1 MEENRKTAEQNTAAE
16 QEANNS
22 STSANVAARISEEER
37 QREPWRAEKENLP
50 LGERLRKWKS
60 RSEKN
65 LFRFL
70 TVKII
75 YPFFYAIYRLKKIDE
90 KKVVFVEPS
99 QLKPT
104 NSMKGMLRAVKAR
117 GGYNVIQMSLG
128 HNKVRKRYQ
137 LMREINFIKEYA
149 TARYVFTTEA
159 LATVGGFEKRKGTT
173 VVQLWHGCGAFK
185 RFGLSTADYRFG
197 SNLAT
202 KKKYPDYRNEDLIT
216 VSSPEVVWAYE
227 EAMDYRDKGVVQPTG
242 ISRTDIFFDEDYVR
256 EARERVFAAVPGLN
270 GRKVILYAP
279 TFRGRV
285 KTAYA
290 PESLDLEML
299 RQKIGDEYVLLIKQ
313 HPHVKERPQPPES
326 CRDFAW
332 DVTGELTID
341 DLICAADICISDY
354 SSLVFEYSLF
364 GRPMIFFADDLEDY
378 NDWRGF
384 YYHYDELTPGPVV
397 DKTEDVVDYI
407 KNLDTK
413 FDKEEV
419 DAFRDRFMRSC
430 DGHATERIL
439 DYIGLTDLKA

>member
-1 MEENRKTAEQNTAAE
+1 MNEEKKENTI
-16 QEANNS
+16 S
-22 STSANVAARISEEER
+22 RITEEEAK
-37 QREPWRAEKENLP
+37 REPWKAEKEDLP

-70 TVKII
+70 TIKII
-75 YPFFYAIYRLKKIDE
+75 YPFYYFLYRHKKIDE
-90 KKVVFVEPS
+90 KKVLFVEPS

-104 NSMKGMLRAVKAR
+104 NSMKGMLRAVQNA
-117 GGYNVIQMSLG
+117 GGYDVRQMSLG
-128 HNKVRKRYQ
+128 HNHVRKRYQ
-137 LMREINFIKEYA
+137 LQREIDFIKELA
-149 TARYVFTTEA
+149 TAKYVFTTEA
-159 LATVGGFEKRKGTT
+159 LATVGGFAKRPETT

-227 EAMDYRDKGVVQPTG
+227 EAMDYKDQGVVQPTG

-256 EARERVFAAVPGLN
+256 EARERVYAAVPELN

-299 RQKIGDEYVLLIKQ
+299 KKEIGDEYVLLIKQ
-313 HPHVKERPQPPES
+313 HPHVKERPQVPET

-407 KNLDTK
+407 KNLDVK
-413 FDKEEV
+413 FDRDEV
-419 DAFRDRFMRSC
+419 EQFRDRFMRSC

-439 DYIGLTDLKA
+439 EHIGLVKKEA

>member
-1 MEENRKTAEQNTAAE
+1 MEENRTTEKNI
-16 QEANNS
+16 S
-22 STSANVAARISEEER
+22 RITEEEAK
-37 QREPWRAEKENLP
+37 REPWRAEKEDLP

-65 LFRFL
+65 LFRYL

-75 YPFFYAIYRLKKIDE
+75 YPFYYSIYRHR
-90 KKVVFVEPS
+90 KVDPDKVLFVEPS

-104 NSMKGMLRAVKAR
+104 NSMKVMLDTVK
-117 GGYNVIQMSLG
+117 GLEGYKVKWMSLG
-128 HNKVRKRYQ
+128 HNHVRKRYQ
-137 LMREINFIKEYA
+137 LKREIEFIKEYA
-149 TARYVFTTEA
+149 TAGYVFTTEA
-159 LATVGGFEKRKGTT
+159 LATVGGFAKRPETT

-197 SNLAT
+197 SNLET
-202 KKKYPDYRNEDLIT
+202 KMKYPDYRNEDIIT
-216 VSSPEVVWAYE
+216 VSSPEVIWAYE
-227 EAMDYRDKGVVQPTG
+227 EAMDYRDKGVVQATG
-242 ISRTDIFFDEDYVR
+242 ISRTDVFFDEKFIK
-256 EARERVFAAVPGLN
+256 EACDRVAAAVPGIN
-270 GRKVILYAP
+270 GRKIILYAP

-299 RQKIGDEYVLLIKQ
+299 NRESGDEYVILIKQ
-313 HPHVKERPQPPES
+313 HPHVKDRPKVPES
-326 CRDFAW
+326 CSSFAW

-364 GRPMIFFADDLEDY
+364 GRPMIFFADDLDDY

-384 YYHYDELTPGPVV
+384 YYHYDELTPGPVL
-397 DKTEDVVDYI
+397 DRTEDVADYI
-407 KNLDTK
+407 RNIDTR
-413 FDKEEV
+413 FDKAEV
-419 DAFRDRFMRSC
+419 EDFRYRFMRSC

-439 DYIGLTDLKA
+439 EAAGLIRSKA